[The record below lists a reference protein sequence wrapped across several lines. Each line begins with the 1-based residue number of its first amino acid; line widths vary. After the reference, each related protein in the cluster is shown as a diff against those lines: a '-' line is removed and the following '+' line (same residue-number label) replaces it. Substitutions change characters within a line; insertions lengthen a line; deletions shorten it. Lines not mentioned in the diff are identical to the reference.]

1 MALPRLFI
9 STDMQMITGINNI
22 DGDKDDVQSM
32 VHALMYQD
40 KFDIVGI
47 ASSVSRWQPGKNDAS
62 FIHHVIDKYG
72 ANQDELARHG
82 SGFKTAAELHGIT
95 YQGTKTVAG
104 ASGIVAQTD
113 ASRAIVREARE
124 AAADG
129 TDLYVATWG
138 GVGDVARALYDAPDI
153 ADNIRLLS
161 VAGQLQEPN
170 AYKYIHTNFAGK
182 GDLWWINE
190 ASTHFGVY
198 ALPDNRYPTGNS
210 WAANNAKGHGALGDL
225 FYQNTI
231 DIRGTSGDLNLT
243 KMGDSATI
251 LYLIDTASN
260 NDDPTAE
267 SWGGEYRKAGD
278 QYWVDRTDQGFNFA
292 ESGGART
299 VYEDRAA
306 WQGDFAKR
314 FDWLTSSPSAPT
326 PTPAPVPGGGAMKTV
341 GSGSDALV
349 LKISQDAWNGSALYT
364 IKVDG
369 KQIGGVLTASASHAS
384 GQDDVITVRGDWAAG
399 NHKVTVTFLNDA
411 WGGSAGAD
419 RNLHVDGITYNGVDL
434 ARDTALLNRNGA
446 ADFAFTDTGSAA
458 SSGPVQA
465 GGLVK
470 TIGTGSDNLVV
481 KISQDAWN
489 GSAQYTIKVD
499 GKQVGTTLTASAS
512 HAAGQDDVITIKGDW
527 GVGSHKVTVTFLND
541 AYGGSAGADRN
552 LHVDSITYNG
562 VDLAR
567 DTALLNRN
575 GAADFAFTD
584 TGSAAMADQLF
595 V

>member
-22 DGDKDDVQSM
+22 DGDKDDVQSL

-82 SGFKTAAELHGIT
+82 SGFKTAAELHDIT

-104 ASGIVAQTD
+104 SSGIVAQTE

-124 AAADG
+124 AAAAG

-138 GVGDVARALYDAPDI
+138 GVGDVARALHDAPDI

-161 VAGQLQEPN
+161 VAGQVQEPN
-170 AYKYIHTNFAGK
+170 AHKYLKANFAGK
-182 GDLWWINE
+182 GDLWWIDE

-198 ALPDNRYPTGNS
+198 AMPDNRYPTGNS

-251 LYLIDTASN
+251 LYLIDTAGN

-267 SWGGEYRKAGD
+267 SWGGEYRKAGS

-314 FDWLTSSPSAPT
+314 FDWLTSSPSAPA
-326 PTPAPVPGGGAMKTV
+326 PTPVPGPGQPGIV

-349 LKISQDAWNGSALYT
+349 LKISQDAWNGSAQYT
-364 IKVDG
+364 VKVDG
-369 KQIGGVLTASASHAS
+369 KQIGGVLTASASHAA
-384 GQDDVITVRGDWAAG
+384 GQDDVITIKGDWSAG
-399 NHKVTVTFLNDA
+399 NHNVTVTFLNDA

-419 RNLHVDGITYNGVDL
+419 RNLHVDGVSYNGKAL
-434 ARDTALLNRNGA
+434 AQGTAFLNKNGA
-446 ADFAFTDTGSAA
+446 ADFTFTDTGGAA
-458 SSGPVQA
+458 S
-465 GGLVK
+465 GGMVK
-470 TIGTGSDNLVV
+470 TIGSGSDALVL

-489 GSAQYTIKVD
+489 GSAQYTVRVD
-499 GKQVGTTLTASAS
+499 GKQIGGTLTASAS
-512 HAAGQDDVITIKGDW
+512 HASGQDDVITVRGDW
-527 GVGSHKVTVTFLND
+527 NAGSHKVTVTFLND
-541 AYGGSAGADRN
+541 AYGGVAGTDRN
-552 LHVDSITYNG
+552 LHVDGISYNG
-562 VDLAR
+562 TDLAR

-595 V
+595 A

>member
-1 MALPRLFI
+1 
-9 STDMQMITGINNI
+9 MITGINTI
-22 DGDKDDVQSM
+22 DGDKDDVQSL

-40 KFDIVGI
+40 KFDLVGI

-62 FIHHVIDKYG
+62 FIHHVIDKYA
-72 ANQDELARHG
+72 ANQDELAQHG
-82 SGFKTAAELHGIT
+82 SGFKTAAELHGLVH
-95 YQGTKTVAG
+95 QGTKTVAG
-104 ASGIVAQTD
+104 GSGIVGQTD
-113 ASRAIVREARE
+113 GSRAIVREARE
-124 AAADG
+124 AAAAG

-161 VAGQLQEPN
+161 VAGQMQEPN
-170 AYKYIHTNFAGK
+170 AHNYIKANFAGK
-182 GDLWWINE
+182 GDLWWIDE

-231 DIRGTSGDLNLT
+231 DIRGTSGDLNLM

-251 LYLIDTASN
+251 LYLIDNAGN
-260 NDDPTAE
+260 NNDPTAE

-278 QYWVDRTDQGFNFA
+278 QYWVDRTDQAFNFA

-314 FDWLTSSPSAPT
+314 FDWLTSSPTAPGST
-326 PTPAPVPGGGAMKTV
+326 PGPVSGGASAKTI

-349 LKISQDAWNGSALYT
+349 LKISQDAWNGSAQYT
-364 IKVDG
+364 VKVDG
-369 KQIGGVLTASASHAS
+369 KQIGGTLTASASHAA
-384 GQDDVITVRGDWAAG
+384 GQDDVITVKGDWSTG

-419 RNLHVDGITYNGVDL
+419 RNLHVDGITYNGKAL
-434 ARDTALLNRNGA
+434 AQGTASLNKNGT
-446 ADFAFTDTGSAA
+446 ADFAFSE
-458 SSGPVQA
+458 A
-465 GGLVK
+465 GGVVSPGLPK
-470 TIGTGSDNLVV
+470 TIGSGADALVL

-489 GSAQYTIKVD
+489 GSAQYSVKVD
-499 GKQVGTTLTASAS
+499 GKQVGGVMTASAS
-512 HAAGQDDVITIKGDW
+512 HASGQDDVITVKGDW
-527 GVGSHKVTVTFLND
+527 STGNHKVTVTFLND

-552 LHVDSITYNG
+552 LHVDGITYNG
-562 VDLAR
+562 VDLAK

-584 TGSAAMADQLF
+584 TGNVTMPAADQLF
-595 V
+595 A